1 MKTPPPSLLPSSR
14 LKYTTPNRQK
24 TQNSHQ
30 RGSLMAE
37 YGLVLLLVSF
47 GLVSTLV
54 YFSTNSQVTHANTLA
69 MDLNSLIGSVRT
81 AYSGNYQAINNTAL
95 HQGGFFRSLPSL
107 KDNHGAVTISPG
119 NGVLTVTPSQ
129 INATGDAVQYQ
140 ITNLPDITCL
150 PLVTALARSASR
162 LTINTSEVKAPGG
175 QPDPS
180 QIRCIGD
187 ANTLT
192 LVVG

>member
-1 MKTPPPSLLPSSR
+1 MKTNLLHLASSLLYIIQNVRKAQASR
-14 LKYTTPNRQK
+14 
-24 TQNSHQ
+24 Q

-54 YFSTNSQVTHANTLA
+54 YFSTNSQLTHANTLA
-69 MDLNSLIGSVRT
+69 MDLNNLIGSVRS
-81 AYSGNYQAINNTAL
+81 AYSGNYQAISNTAL

-107 KDNHGAVTISPG
+107 KDNHGTVTITPG
-119 NGVLTVTPSQ
+119 NGTLTVMPGQ
-129 INATGDAVQYQ
+129 INASGDAVQYQ
-140 ITNLPDITCL
+140 ITNLPDAACL
-150 PLVTALARSASR
+150 PLATALARSATR

-180 QIRCIGD
+180 QIRCQGD

-192 LVVG
+192 LIAG